1 MMKADSIVRPFLFG
15 VTEQS
20 ACNEKADGD
29 HSNSK

>member
-1 MMKADSIVRPFLFG
+1 MMKADSIVRLFLFG